1 MRPSNSSLKR
11 VAAAAAAGT
20 LVAGVLLGMPTQAA
34 PVSPSP
40 EASEPATPP
49 SPEVAEYLVDLL
61 GDKAPGM
68 YLDDDGEFVITVT
81 DDAAA
86 QKVSDQGVKAE
97 RVSRDAKQLR
107 DIRAKLKER
116 GIPGTSWWVDP
127 VANQVALGYDTTVT
141 GDELKTLQDVAD
153 DADGALRLE
162 AMHGDLSALALGGE
176 AIYSSDFRCSLG
188 FNVTNSDRSAF
199 FSLTAGHC
207 TDGSLAKWYTDVPDP
222 SDPDKNLLGFDLDSS
237 FPGDDYG
244 LIWTGSEAQDWSM
257 VTLGDDGVRP
267 IHNHGEAYV
276 GQSVEQFGSTSGLLS
291 GEVTQVDATA
301 VYRGAD
307 GEDDVVEGL
316 IGTDICSQKGD
327 SGGPLFAGNTA
338 LGMTS
343 GGVLLC
349 LFPTAS
355 WSYYQPIGEALDEY
369 GVEFY

>member
-1 MRPSNSSLKR
+1 MKPSSSSRKR

-20 LVAGVLLGMPTQAA
+20 LAAGVLLGTPTQAA
-34 PVSPSP
+34 P
-40 EASEPATPP
+40 APP
-49 SPEVAEYLVDLL
+49 SPDASAPAPSPAVAEYLVDLL

-68 YLDDDGEFVITVT
+68 YLDDDGAFVVTVT

-86 QKVSDQGVKAE
+86 QQVSDQGLKAK
-97 RVSRDAKQLR
+97 RVNRDAKQLR
-107 DIRAKLKER
+107 DLRGTLKAMS
-116 GIPGTSWWVDP
+116 IPGTSWWVDP

-141 GDELKTLQDVAD
+141 DEELETLQDVVD

-162 AMHGDLSALALGGE
+162 AMNGDLSALALGGE

-199 FSLTAGHC
+199 FSVTAGHC
-207 TDGSLAKWYTDVPDP
+207 TDGSLAKWYTDLPDP
-222 SDPDKNLLGFDLDSS
+222 SDPDKNLLGLDLDSS

-257 VTLGDDGVRP
+257 VTLGDGAVRP
-267 IHNHGEAYV
+267 IHGHREAHVGE
-276 GQSVEQFGSTSGLLS
+276 SVEQYGSTSGLLS
-291 GEVTQVDATA
+291 GEVTQVNATA
-301 VYRGAD
+301 VYRGED

-343 GGVLLC
+343 GGVPLC
-349 LFPTAS
+349 LFPTTS
-355 WSYYQPIGEALDEY
+355 WSFYQPIGEVLDEY

>member
-1 MRPSNSSLKR
+1 MKPSSSSRKR

-20 LVAGVLLGMPTQAA
+20 LAAGVLLGVPTQAA
-34 PVSPSP
+34 PAPPSP
-40 EASEPATPP
+40 AASALTAPP
-49 SPEVAEYLVDLL
+49 SPEVAERLVDLL
-61 GDKAPGM
+61 GDRAPGM
-68 YLDDDGEFVITVT
+68 YLDDDGEFVVTVT
-81 DDAAA
+81 DDTAA
-86 QKVSDQGVKAE
+86 QQVSAQGVQAK
-97 RVSRDAKQLR
+97 RVHRDAKQLR
-107 DIRAKLKER
+107 DIRATLKEM

-141 GDELKTLQDVAD
+141 DGELETLQNVTDA
-153 DADGALRLE
+153 ADGALRLE
-162 AMHGDLSALALGGE
+162 AMNGDLSALAMGGE

-207 TDGSLAKWYTDVPDP
+207 TDGSLARWYTDLPDP
-222 SDPDKNLLGFDLDSS
+222 SDPDKNLLGLDLDSS

-244 LIWTGSEAQDWSM
+244 LIWTGSEAQDWGM
-257 VTLGDDGVRP
+257 VTLGDGNVRP
-267 IHNHGEAYV
+267 IYDHGEAYV
-276 GQSVEQFGSTSGLLS
+276 GQSVEQYGSTSGLLS

-301 VYRGAD
+301 VYRGED

-343 GGVLLC
+343 GGVILC
-349 LFPTAS
+349 LFPTDS
-355 WSYYQPIGEALDEY
+355 WSFYQPIGEVLDEY
-369 GVEFY
+369 GVELY